1 MECLLPNQEL
11 VLVSYSQHTVNILLK
26 IFCVSVLLGLCY
38 PQSDV
43 HAQRLATEFRDIQV
57 LPNLDTLIRYR
68 RGGDFWFGGMV
79 GGIGGLYFGT
89 INVNRLA
96 PDESRGTISIS
107 DGDGTGYYTGLLAE
121 YIPVGEKLGVSL
133 KVSLFDKR
141 IGTGV
146 SEVISGITVNSRE
159 VDSLH
164 RYSTIATNYYISF
177 SPEIRYN
184 LNNKGLHFM
193 GGLDA
198 EILAG
203 ARASTLRE
211 FDNIG
216 RITEQRVN
224 PSYAASPFRFGAHV
238 GLGLDIVSATL
249 SSGIR
254 FRFCPYITLNS
265 GTVTTT
271 NLGSSW
277 NTVFARFGVAVKFG
291 IDNVTDTIRKYD
303 SSFVEPPHFLATI
316 QWEKGISVP
325 SYRTAE
331 RLAVADLALS
341 AVEAPTVDV
350 TKETIGPSD
359 ETKTPTSDVT
369 IADADIKKPITDEKI
384 SISVDKPTTPEVKT
398 PVPDIKTPSGSGT
411 IADGQNK
418 QPISEIKPPGGEA
431 KPPVANDPRQNNDT
445 QQQGNTTPQQ
455 GNTTPQ
461 QSIADISPRADARP
475 NTPIVSTNEG
485 IKTPATEKKA
495 VKIAV
500 GDKKTF
506 YFSTSKSI
514 NLSPES
520 KEYYDEVAEY
530 LKKNPRAI
538 VYIVGHTDNQGTDEE
553 LQKISDDRA
562 LQVRGYFE
570 RKGIPRRRLFPSGKS
585 SQEPVKTNTT
595 AAGRAENRRVEIT
608 ISNGR

>member
-1 MECLLPNQEL
+1 MLARYPKNIVTFILKIVFFSVLFGMYLLPQE
-11 VLVSYSQHTVNILLK
+11 
-26 IFCVSVLLGLCY
+26 
-38 PQSDV
+38 V

-96 PDESRGTISIS
+96 PDESRGTISIA
-107 DGDGTGYYTGLLAE
+107 DGDGNGYYTGLLAE
-121 YIPVGEKLGVSL
+121 YVPVGEKLGVSL
-133 KVSLFDKR
+133 KVALFDKR
-141 IGTGV
+141 IGTGE

-184 LNNKGLHFM
+184 LNNKGLHLM
-193 GGLDA
+193 GGIDA

-203 ARASTLRE
+203 ARASTVRE

-216 RITEQRVN
+216 HITEQRVD
-224 PSYAASPFRFGAHV
+224 PSYTATPFRFGAHV

-249 SSGIR
+249 SSGFR
-254 FRFCPYITLNS
+254 FRLCPYITLNS

-277 NTVFARFGVAVKFG
+277 NTIFARFGIALKFG
-291 IDNVTDTIRKYD
+291 IDNITDTIRKYD
-303 SSFVEPPHFLATI
+303 STFVEPPHYLATI

-341 AVEAPTVDV
+341 AVEAPSVDV
-350 TKETIGPSD
+350 TKETVGASD
-359 ETKTPTSDVT
+359 DTKTPTPDVT
-369 IADADIKKPITDEKI
+369 IAEADIKKPVTDEK
-384 SISVDKPTTPEVKT
+384 PTTT
-398 PVPDIKTPSGSGT
+398 DIKTPTRDIT
-411 IADGQNK
+411 IAEIPSTTPSTDITKPQT
-418 QPISEIKPPGGEA
+418 EIKLPASPGVSI
-431 KPPVANDPRQNNDT
+431 P
-445 QQQGNTTPQQ
+445 QQGTTPQQ
-455 GNTTPQ
+455 GTPVTQ
-461 QSIADISPRADARP
+461 QPIASSTPNDEVRP
-475 NTPIVSTNEG
+475 NTPIITANEG
-485 IKTPATEKKA
+485 IKSPAVEKKA
-495 VKIAV
+495 PKITLN
-500 GDKKTF
+500 DKKTF
-506 YFSTSKSI
+506 FFSTSKSI

-520 KEYYDEVAEY
+520 KEYYDAVAEY
-530 LKKNPRAI
+530 LKKNPRA
-538 VYIVGHTDNQGTDEE
+538 VVLIVGHTDNQGTDEE

-585 SQEPVKTNTT
+585 SQEPIRPNTT
-595 AAGRAENRRVEIT
+595 AAGRSENRRVEI
-608 ISNGR
+608 IIRDGR